1 MSSLALFMDQHM
13 VFFTIC
19 IRVVDPNVVHQD
31 QDPSFTRRKN
41 PDQDQIINKKNNPDP
56 DLTLESPVP
65 ETFESIL
72 PELAV

>member
-19 IRVVDPNVVHQD
+19 IRVVDPDVVHQD
-31 QDPSFTRRKN
+31 